1 MRFFCQKTMKRVKM
15 SKKYAEM
22 SFVELA
28 ELYRVVVDKEQ
39 ASVLKRES
47 LEKNVEKLGS
57 AYKKAQGEL
66 RVFLSESVD
75 TDSEGMLVELGV
87 RIAAGGADPETED
100 PDTEDPDTEAD
111 PERKPRRKRR
121 VKRDD

>member
-1 MRFFCQKTMKRVKM
+1 M

-39 ASVLKRES
+39 ARVLKRES

-57 AYKKAQGEL
+57 AYKKAQEEL
-66 RVFLSESVD
+66 RVFLSELVD
-75 TDSEGMLVELGV
+75 TDSGDMLVELGV
-87 RIAAGGADPETED
+87 RIAAGGADQKTE
-100 PDTEDPDTEAD
+100 EQVKN
-111 PERKPRRKRR
+111 KPRKKPT
-121 VKRDD
+121 VA